1 LKKLAIIHFMPLEY
15 YPPVTNFL
23 DIITKHPFVVKVWS
37 THNVNNRAVY
47 FNKELKNITRS
58 VFPKKNDNILKRFTK
73 YCIFNLSCFLDLVIY
88 RPEVVFYYES
98 YSVFPVFLYLKLF
111 GKGTRLYIHYHEYED
126 RENYKNGMK
135 LVRYYHELEKKF
147 LYERASW
154 ISQTNKDRLHM
165 FASDHPKLPSE
176 VLKIMPNYP
185 PKIWSSQVSVNGKIA
200 KNAIRTVYVG
210 SLSLKDTFIREYCN
224 WLLVFK
230 RRITLDIFAYNMSQ
244 ETKAYLENLNAP
256 NIRFYN
262 DGISYDKLPNILT
275 NYDVGLILYRGNT
288 TNYIYNAPNKL
299 FEYLVCGLQVWY
311 SDTLLGMKDYESENI
326 NKIDFENIPEL
337 MEIQKSFVSMSPSKK
352 YIAEEVYSIMLK
364 HIIKSINKD
373 YNISESNK

>member
-1 LKKLAIIHFMPLEY
+1 M
-15 YPPVTNFL
+15 
-23 DIITKHPFVVKVWS
+23 
-37 THNVNNRAVY
+37 
-47 FNKELKNITRS
+47 
-58 VFPKKNDNILKRFTK
+58 
-73 YCIFNLSCFLDLVIY
+73 
-88 RPEVVFYYES
+88 
-98 YSVFPVFLYLKLF
+98 
-111 GKGTRLYIHYHEYED
+111 
-126 RENYKNGMK
+126 
-135 LVRYYHELEKKF
+135 
-147 LYERASW
+147 
-154 ISQTNKDRLHM
+154 
-165 FASDHPKLPSE
+165 
-176 VLKIMPNYP
+176 
-185 PKIWSSQVSVNGKIA
+185 
-200 KNAIRTVYVG
+200 
-210 SLSLKDTFIREYCN
+210 KDTFIREYCN
-224 WLLVFK
+224 WLLVVK
-230 RRITLDIFAYNMSQ
+230 RRITLDIFAYNVSQ

-352 YIAEEVYSIMLK
+352 YIAEEVYSIMVK
-364 HIIKSINKD
+364 HIIESIYKD